1 MVISSDEERYTFS
14 SLMSLL
20 IECERK
26 LEQYYQKAST
36 ATDDSE
42 VASMLADYAKKTSQ
56 SIELVQKARVETVV
70 EMALE
75 PITDLKLAEL
85 VKNINSGLEVGK
97 AGYVQGLVTIEGAVS
112 QLYSQASPKVANM
125 SAETSELLMR
135 LSRESVERVHELEQ
149 SLTH

>member
-26 LEQYYQKAST
+26 LQQYYEKVSITTVNPQ
-36 ATDDSE
+36 

-56 SIELVQKARVETVV
+56 NVELMQKARVETIV

-85 VKNINSGLEVGK
+85 VKSISSGLEVGK

-135 LSRESVERVHELEQ
+135 LSRESVERVHELEL

>member
-14 SLMSLL
+14 SLMTLL

-26 LEQYYQKAST
+26 LQQYYQKASIT
-36 ATDDSE
+36 TDDSE
-42 VASMLADYAKKTSQ
+42 VASILTDYAKKTLQ
-56 SIELVQKARVETVV
+56 SIDLMQRARVETVV

-75 PITDLKLAEL
+75 PITNLKLAEL
-85 VKNINSGLEVGK
+85 VKSIDSGIEVGK
-97 AGYVQGLVTIEGAVS
+97 AGYVQGLVTIEVAVS
-112 QLYSQASPKVANM
+112 QLYSQVSPKIANM